1 MEHLGAY
8 VQHRSL
14 EVRKDVRKVAISAHC
29 TQAEGSQ
36 RQGVITK
43 RLGVSLG
50 GDENIINLIVV
61 ITAQL
66 NLLKPTGLYTLNGQI
81 LEYYIFVKLL
91 FEKL

>member
-1 MEHLGAY
+1 M
-8 VQHRSL
+8 
-14 EVRKDVRKVAISAHC
+14 
-29 TQAEGSQ
+29 
-36 RQGVITK
+36 ITK
-43 RLGVSLG
+43 RLSFFG
-50 GDENIINLIVV
+50 GDENIMNLIVV

>member
-1 MEHLGAY
+1 M
-8 VQHRSL
+8 
-14 EVRKDVRKVAISAHC
+14 
-29 TQAEGSQ
+29 
-36 RQGVITK
+36 ITK

-50 GDENIINLIVV
+50 GDENIMNLIVV

>member
-1 MEHLGAY
+1 MGGMKSDLPIDFFGDNE
-8 VQHRSL
+8 
-14 EVRKDVRKVAISAHC
+14 DVIK
-29 TQAEGSQ
+29 
-36 RQGVITK
+36 
-43 RLGVSLG
+43 
-50 GDENIINLIVV
+50 LIVV